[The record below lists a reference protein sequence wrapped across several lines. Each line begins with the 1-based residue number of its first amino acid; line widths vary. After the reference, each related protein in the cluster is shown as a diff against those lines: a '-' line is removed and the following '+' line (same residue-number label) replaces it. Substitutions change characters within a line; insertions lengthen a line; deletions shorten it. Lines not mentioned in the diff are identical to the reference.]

1 MSTNAALK
9 KIKPSDLPSPPQ
21 AAIEIMRA
29 CSRKDVNNK
38 ELSKIA
44 GSDPQLT
51 AEILRVVN
59 SPFFGMANKIQ
70 SIPRAVTVLGQRAL
84 RNLVLCVSVRD
95 SVRGDAIPGFDT
107 TQYWEDALRRAVAAR
122 LLGQSI
128 GLDADE
134 CFTAGLL
141 QDFGMLVMIYL
152 QPEWAGMWPELH
164 QQDPVSRYSLEQDT
178 FENSHDNVIE
188 ILAQAWALPEELG
201 DALGGHHRCNEL
213 SLANEQAKLCKI
225 LYSSDWM
232 AAVFSAVDK
241 SLVLD
246 HCRATL
252 PELLGISSQQVEDV
266 LAAMPEQVEEAATA
280 LGLHVEQQQD
290 FEKIMREANVR
301 LVEEN
306 TTYQELTWKLESAL
320 KERDRLAEELNK
332 ELELAREIQQSLQ
345 PKDPGSNFPLTGINI
360 SAKELSGDFYDF
372 FSLEDGRIYFNI
384 GDVSGKG
391 VNAALMMAKTSSLFH
406 CLGKRVHDPEIL
418 LSQINDEICETSI
431 RGMFITMIA
440 GLYNPENGDVSLVNA
455 GNPPAI
461 LLNADN
467 KMIGFEADAPPLGV
481 VPGAAFPKKE
491 LNLQGGSLYM
501 FSDGVTEG
509 RIASGEMLGLRG
521 FMKMILALKKLAPNK
536 QLNTIVSQFQKS
548 SEPLRDDI
556 TILLLK
562 DNHGKS

>member
-1 MSTNAALK
+1 
-9 KIKPSDLPSPPQ
+9 
-21 AAIEIMRA
+21 MRA
-29 CSRKDVNNK
+29 CSRKNVNNN

-44 GSDPQLT
+44 SSDPQLT
-51 AEILRVVN
+51 AELLRVVN

-70 SIPRAVTVLGQRAL
+70 SIPRAITVLGQRAL

-95 SVRGDAIPGFDT
+95 SVRSDAIPGFDT

-122 LLGQSI
+122 LLG
-128 GLDADE
+128 GLLRLDADE

-178 FENSHDNVIE
+178 FENSHDKVIE
-188 ILAQAWALPEELG
+188 ILAQAWALPEDLG
-201 DALGGHHRCNEL
+201 IPLGGHHHCDEI
-213 SLANEQAKLCKI
+213 SMSDGQAKLCKI

-232 AAVFSAVDK
+232 ASVFSAVDK

-246 HCRATL
+246 HCRAVL
-252 PELLGISSQQVEDV
+252 PECLGISSQQIEDT
-266 LAAMPEQVEEAATA
+266 LAAMPDQVEEAASA

-290 FEKIMREANVR
+290 FELIMRDANVR

-306 TTYQELTWKLESAL
+306 TTYQELTWKLENTL
-320 KERDRLAEELNK
+320 KERDRLAEELNQ

-345 PKDPGSNFPLTGINI
+345 PKDLGPNFPLTGVNV

-372 FSLEDGRIYFNI
+372 FSLADGRIYFNI

-391 VNAALMMAKTSSLFH
+391 VYASLMMAKTISLFH
-406 CLGKRVHDPEIL
+406 CLGKQVHDPEL
-418 LSQINDEICETSI
+418 LLAQINDEICETSI

-440 GLYNPENGDVSLVNA
+440 GLYNPKNGDLSLVNA

-461 LLNADN
+461 LLSADN
-467 KMIGFEADAPPLGV
+467 KVTSFKADAPPLGV

-509 RIASGEMLGLRG
+509 RVASGEMLGLRG
-521 FMKMILALKKLAPNK
+521 FMKMILALKKLPPNE
-536 QLNTIVSQFQKS
+536 QLNTMVSHFQES

-562 DNHGKS
+562 DNHGRT

>member
-1 MSTNAALK
+1 MATSTALE

-29 CSRKDVNNK
+29 CSRKDVSNL
-38 ELSKIA
+38 ELSRIA

-51 AEILRVVN
+51 AELLRVVN

-122 LLGQSI
+122 MLGQLLR
-128 GLDADE
+128 LDVDE

-152 QPEWAGMWPELH
+152 QPEWAGMWSELH

-178 FENSHDNVIE
+178 FGNSHDKVIKL
-188 ILAQAWALPEELG
+188 LAQNWALPEEL
-201 DALGGHHRCNEL
+201 AIVLGGHHSCDDMAL
-213 SLANEQAKLCKI
+213 TGDQAKLCKI

-232 AAVFSAVDK
+232 AAVFSASDK
-241 SLVLD
+241 GLVLD
-246 HCRATL
+246 HCRSVL
-252 PELLGISSQQVEDV
+252 PEYFELSTQQIEEI
-266 LAAMPEQVEEAATA
+266 LAVMPEQVEEAATA

-290 FEKIMREANVR
+290 FEQIMREANAR
-301 LVEEN
+301 LAEEN
-306 TTYQELTWKLESAL
+306 TSYQELTWKLEKAL
-320 KERDRLAEELNK
+320 KERDFLAEELNR

-345 PKDPGSNFPLTGINI
+345 PKDQGDHYPLTGINI

-372 FSLEDGRIYFNI
+372 FSLPDGRIYFNI

-391 VNAALMMAKTSSLFH
+391 INASLLMAKTSSLFH
-406 CLGKRVHDPEIL
+406 CLGKQVHDPSSL
-418 LSQINDEICETSI
+418 MAQINDEICETTI

-440 GLYNPENGDVSLVNA
+440 GLYNPKTSDLCLVNA

-461 LLNADN
+461 MLYANGKLD
-467 KMIGFEADAPPLGV
+467 GFKAEAPPLGV
-481 VPGAAFPKKE
+481 LPGAEFPKKE
-491 LNLQGGSLYM
+491 LNLKGGSLYM

-509 RIASGEMLGLRG
+509 RVASGKMLGLRG
-521 FMKMILALKKLAPNK
+521 FMEMIKELSRLAPK
-536 QLNTIVSQFQKS
+536 EQLETMVGHFHES
-548 SEPLRDDI
+548 SEPIRDDI

-562 DNHGKS
+562 DGGYG